1 VSGGLTSRRRVVLC
15 LGAAQ
20 TLAWAGSY
28 YLPALLAAPMAREL
42 GVDAALVFVAFS
54 AALLLTAFLG
64 PRVGGAIDGR
74 GGRAVLAASCLVLAA
89 GLGLLAAAQGPG
101 LLFAAWLLLGIGM
114 AMGLYDAAF
123 AALARL
129 YGGEARPAITGI
141 TLIAGFASTIGWPL
155 TGAFEAWLGWRGACL
170 AWAAILLLVALPL
183 NLALPG
189 AGRRAEAAAPKPG
202 APAGGGARAASLM
215 AFVFCAAAFSAAALA
230 AHLPGVLVAAGAAP
244 AAAIAAAALL
254 GPAQVAARVLEFT
267 LLRRAHPLLSA
278 RLAQVA
284 HPLGALLLLAFGA
297 PMAAV
302 FVLLHGAGNG
312 VQTIVRGTLPLA
324 VFGPAGYG
332 ARQGL
337 IVAPA
342 RFLGALA
349 PALFGLVVAAAGA
362 GALLLTGA
370 LSLLALIA
378 LFRLRV
384 PGASRAAPR

>member
-1 VSGGLTSRRRVVLC
+1 VSRRRVVLC

-28 YLPALLAAPMAREL
+28 YLPALLAAPMARDL
-42 GVDAALVFVAFS
+42 GVATSTVFVAFS
-54 AALLLTAFLG
+54 AAMLLTAFLG
-64 PRVGGAIDGR
+64 PRVGRAIDER

-89 GLGLLAAAQGPG
+89 GLGLLALAEAPWVM
-101 LLFAAWLLLGIGM
+101 FAAWLVLGLGM
-114 AMGLYDAAF
+114 AMGLYDAGF
-123 AALARL
+123 ATLARL
-129 YGGEARPAITGI
+129 YGGEARPSITGI

-155 TGAFEAWLGWRGACL
+155 TGAFEAWFGWRGACL
-170 AWAAILLLVALPL
+170 AWAAILLLLALPL

-189 AGRRAEAAAPKPG
+189 RAVRAEAATPRPG
-202 APAGGGARAASLM
+202 AAAGQGGSARAAWLM
-215 AFVFCAAAFSAAALA
+215 AFVFCAGGFSAAALA

-244 AAAIAAAALL
+244 AAAIAAGALM

-278 RLAQVA
+278 KLAQVA
-284 HPLGALLLLAFGA
+284 HPIGAALLLAFGA

-349 PALFGLVVAAAGA
+349 PALFGFVVSGAGA
-362 GALLLTGA
+362 WALLLTAA
-370 LSLLALIA
+370 LSLLAFGA
-378 LFRLRV
+378 LFLLSV
-384 PGASRAAPR
+384 PGAPREAPR

>member
-1 VSGGLTSRRRVVLC
+1 MSRRGVVLA
-15 LGAAQ
+15 LGTAQ

-28 YLPALLAAPMAREL
+28 YLPALLAAPMSREL
-42 GVDAALVFVAFS
+42 GVLPETVFTAFT

-64 PRVGGAIDGR
+64 PRVGRAIDAR
-74 GGRAVLAASCLVLAA
+74 GGRAVLAASTVVLAA
-89 GLGLLAAAQGPG
+89 GLGLLALAEGKG
-101 LLFAAWLLLGIGM
+101 LLFAAWLLLGLGM

-129 YGGEARPAITGI
+129 YGGEARGAITGI
-141 TLIAGFASTIGWPL
+141 TLIAGFASTLGWPL

-170 AWAAILLLVALPL
+170 AWAGILLLLALPL
-183 NLALPG
+183 NLLLPGGAARAAAAAPAAGDAAAG
-189 AGRRAEAAAPKPG
+189 AGR
-202 APAGGGARAASLM
+202 ASDALIM
-215 AFVFCAAAFSAAALA
+215 AFVFCAAGFSAAALA
-230 AHLPGVLVAAGAAP
+230 AHLPGLLVAAGAAP
-244 AAAIAAAALL
+244 AAAIAAGALL
-254 GPAQVAARVLEFT
+254 GPAQVAARVLEAT

-278 RLAQVA
+278 RLAQLA
-284 HPLGALLLLAFGA
+284 HPLGAALLLLFGA

-332 ARQGL
+332 ARQGW

-349 PALFGLVVAAAGA
+349 PALFGYVVAAAGA
-362 GALLLTGA
+362 FALALTAG
-370 LSLLALIA
+370 LSLFAFMA

-384 PGASRAAPR
+384 GPASPRAPR